1 MLRGFVHC
9 RGDLNPEYL
18 LSGKTYHIRS
28 LYPLMEQHQKPMANI
43 SIGAEHQRIE
53 FPTTA
58 NGLPTGFPPVL
69 ARRGVPEFMPVSE
82 AVLPYH
88 DLSDQ

>member
-1 MLRGFVHC
+1 MFPSFRSHQKKNHTTPV
-9 RGDLNPEYL
+9 L
-18 LSGKTYHIRS
+18 LKTYHIRS

-43 SIGAEHQRIE
+43 SIGAEHQRVE
-53 FPTTA
+53 FPTKA